1 MDSLESFAE
10 ILVAIVQVLIRLVD
24 IDHGCRVRA
33 LLESFIHREVL
44 SCALAGLDLTQFIK
58 SAELL

>member
-33 LLESFIHREVL
+33 LLNSFVQSEMDSR
-44 SCALAGLDLTQFIK
+44 ALALLHLILAIK
-58 SAELL
+58 CT